1 MDMESDMCD
10 GDGAMLDLGKPMNNY
25 PSSSQ
30 VDFPPKRSLW
40 LRG

>member
-10 GDGAMLDLGKPMNNY
+10 GDMVMLNLRQPMNDY
-25 PSSSQ
+25 PPSSQ
-30 VDFPPKRSLW
+30 VDFPPKGRLW